1 MTKES
6 FLELLEKVESGVA
19 TLEEVAAYNHFYRYF
34 QTGNNWN
41 AAEMG
46 DQQEIGKLM
55 HKHISTAISK
65 PVRRMDFLYF
75 AKYAAAAVA
84 VIAVAIAIYFFNL
97 KKETLPVE
105 TSTSSSAV
113 KDVPAG
119 GNKAILTLANGKKI
133 SLTDAANGNLLTQS
147 GIAVTK
153 TADGQLI
160 YKVSGKPNKRTDMN
174 YNVIVTPKGGQY
186 RIILSDGSKVWLN
199 AASSLR
205 FPAEFM
211 GTERNVE
218 LTGEGYFEISK
229 NRKMPFNVIAN
240 GTKVMV
246 LGTHFN
252 VMAYT
257 DDGGVKTTLLEGS
270 VKLSSGQSTALLEP
284 GQQGVA
290 NSSGAFDVSDADIES
305 AVAWKNGYFIFN
317 NSDLQNVMNQLSRWY
332 DVDVVFENQGKEHEF
347 VGEISRNYSLV
358 KVLKILELSNIKFE
372 LKGRTLIVK

>member
-6 FLELLEKVESGVA
+6 FLELLEKVESGTA
-19 TLEEVAAYNHFYRYF
+19 TLEEVSAYNQFYKHF
-34 QTGNNWN
+34 QTDNNWN
-41 AAEMG
+41 CDEMG
-46 DQQEIGKLM
+46 EQQEIGRLM
-55 HKHISTAISK
+55 HEHISKAIAA
-65 PVRRMDFLYF
+65 PVKKINVFYF

-84 VIAVAIAIYFFNL
+84 VITVAIAIYFFNL
-97 KKETLPVE
+97 RKQTLPVE
-105 TSTSSSAV
+105 SSTSLSAV

-153 TADGQLI
+153 TADGQLV
-160 YKVSGKPNKRTDMN
+160 YKASGKSGVGTESE
-174 YNVIVTPKGGQY
+174 YNVIATPRGGQY
-186 RIILSDGSKVWLN
+186 QILLSDGSKVWLN

-205 FPAEFM
+205 FPAEFT

-229 NRKMPFNVIAN
+229 NKKMPFNVIAN
-240 GTKVMV
+240 GTKVAV

-257 DDGGVKTTLLEGS
+257 DAGGVKTTLLEGS

-290 NSSGAFDVSDADIES
+290 NSRGAFDVSDADIES
-305 AVAWKNGYFIFN
+305 AVAWKNGYFMFN
-317 NSDLQNVMNQLSRWY
+317 NSDLQNVMSQLSRWY
-332 DVDVVFENQGKEHEF
+332 DVDVVFENKGKEHEF
-347 VGEISRNYSLV
+347 VGEINRNYSLV
-358 KVLKILELSNIKFE
+358 KVLKILELSDIKFE